1 MSMEKIAKKSGPA
14 TANAAAADAIKPK
27 SPRPTNTDP
36 AKQPGFAAQEAA
48 LKPSGGKDDK
58 VSDCKVVVTE
68 IRKKDKGKS
77 EADLVCNY
85 YVAGS
90 SKPVRSEQR
99 TVKFAWRVDDGATA
113 DNLWQAFAAGGH
125 LLAAGIPAA
134 NLSEIGS
141 DGFLS
146 CLMAVRDQHIVK
158 GADVGAPKAG

>member
-1 MSMEKIAKKSGPA
+1 MSTNKIAKSSVQAEASAPAQEATKKKSA
-14 TANAAAADAIKPK
+14 
-27 SPRPTNTDP
+27 RPTNTDP
-36 AKQPGFAAQEAA
+36 AKQPGFAEQEAA
-48 LKPSGGKDDK
+48 LKPAGGKADK
-58 VSDCKVVVTE
+58 ITDCKVVITE

-158 GADVGAPKAG
+158 GVDVGAPKAG